1 MAGKITRTG
10 TVEVKTG
17 SYKENSKKNGN
28 GNGKK
33 KK

>member
-10 TVEVKTG
+10 TVEVKKG
-17 SYKENSKKNGN
+17 SYKEKSKKN